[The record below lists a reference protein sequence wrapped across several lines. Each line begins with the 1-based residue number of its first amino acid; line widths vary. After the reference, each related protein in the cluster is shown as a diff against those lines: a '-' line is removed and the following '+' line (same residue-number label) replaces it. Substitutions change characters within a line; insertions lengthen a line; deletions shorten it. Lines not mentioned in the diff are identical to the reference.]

1 MSFFQNVFA
10 SDFEGNWVLGDRQH
24 IPKFVCPHNAGRGDE
39 IVAAWEVGPYNLAGN
54 DASGNS
60 KANLVI
66 VYALREFKNWA
77 SLSVAIAGS
86 TPATTT
92 AAEIVT
98 LLNADATF
106 AERFEASYTSY
117 QDSSVRRVVIRQRR
131 PVTEFR
137 FYIQNGTAEE
147 ALRFN
152 MKAGVAELPTY
163 FARHTMDNRFTYE
176 DSQNHL
182 VLLDAAGN
190 AVDQAVI
197 NNAVDAYGRSKGFV
211 HTTVQADWQLLEGRS
226 GIFQF
231 QKGPGTAVNSTKT
244 TIQYSTGAKVGD
256 LAKKIIT
263 KLDASSV
270 IVEQYELPYTL
281 TLSDLI
287 TPP

>member
-1 MSFFQNVFA
+1 MSFFQNVFT

-24 IPKFVCPHNAGRGDE
+24 SPKYVCPRNAGRGDE
-39 IVAAWEVGPYNLAGN
+39 VVAAWNTGPYNLAGN
-54 DASGNS
+54 DASGNTR
-60 KANLVI
+60 ANLVI

-77 SLSVAIAGS
+77 SLSVAIAGA
-86 TPATTT
+86 TPAATT

-106 AERFEASYTSY
+106 AERFEAGFEPY
-117 QDSSVRRVVIRQRR
+117 QDSTARRVIIRQRR

-137 FYIQNGTAEE
+137 FYIQNGNAEQE
-147 ALRFN
+147 MRFN

-163 FARHTMDNRFTYE
+163 FARHTMANRFTYG
-176 DSQNHL
+176 DAQNHL
-182 VLLDAAGN
+182 IALDATGN

-211 HTTVQADWQLLEGRS
+211 HTTVLADWQLLEGKS

-231 QKGPGTAVNSTKT
+231 QKGPGTVVASTTT
-244 TIQYSTGAKVGD
+244 TIQYSTGAQVGD
-256 LAKKIIT
+256 LAKKIVT
-263 KLDASSV
+263 QWDASSK
-270 IVEQYELPYTL
+270 IVAQFELPYTL
-281 TLSDLI
+281 TGSDLV